1 MKKSTTGGCTQ
12 NVGGSV
18 GATNIVNKWALSQA
32 SIAELAALQP
42 LM

>member
-18 GATNIVNKWALSQA
+18 GATNIVNKWAWVDKN
-32 SIAELAALQP
+32 IAF
-42 LM
+42 